1 MTNKNFKIAIIGIG
15 KRGKTHIRNYQSL
28 SGVEVVA
35 VCDSNVRLLN
45 RFNIPAYSNYK
56 QMIDDCKIDGI
67 SICVPTRYH
76 YNMARYCLMKDRH
89 VLIEKPVTINVKEA
103 QELQKISIK
112 RNIVCMAGYSLR
124 FDKNIKKIKDILDSG
139 KVGKIIAVR
148 GRQAHNWGGKRPFD
162 WLVDKEISGGGTIID
177 NGSHFL
183 DLFDNLFG
191 PITEIGAIASNS
203 AFNYSVEDASIISL
217 RFASGLI
224 GSIEMSWA
232 DARGRNNE
240 LIIWGMNA
248 VIEYSE
254 SNKGTDLIIT
264 SYKSDNDEWNRLVRE
279 KLYIPKGIE
288 QITKQSN
295 IDNNKLLLAENTAN
309 MLNYFLTLLINSD
322 IRKKFMSKNDLARS
336 VILVHAAYKSLKRHK
351 LISL

>member
-1 MTNKNFKIAIIGIG
+1 MVNKNLKIAIIGFG

-45 RFNIPAYSNYK
+45 RFNIPAYSKYK

-76 YNMARYCLMKDRH
+76 YDVARYCLMKDKH

-139 KVGKIIAVR
+139 KVGKIIAIR

-162 WLVDKEISGGGTIID
+162 WLID
-177 NGSHFL
+177 IYCDTGQCTWFCC
-183 DLFDNLFG
+183 
-191 PITEIGAIASNS
+191 
-203 AFNYSVEDASIISL
+203 
-217 RFASGLI
+217 
-224 GSIEMSWA
+224 
-232 DARGRNNE
+232 
-240 LIIWGMNA
+240 
-248 VIEYSE
+248 
-254 SNKGTDLIIT
+254 
-264 SYKSDNDEWNRLVRE
+264 
-279 KLYIPKGIE
+279 
-288 QITKQSN
+288 
-295 IDNNKLLLAENTAN
+295 
-309 MLNYFLTLLINSD
+309 
-322 IRKKFMSKNDLARS
+322 
-336 VILVHAAYKSLKRHK
+336 
-351 LISL
+351 